1 MDKSHLDPNSGP
13 PAIKQPSL
21 AVLEALQEH
30 YNSPDEIDELNKSLD
45 YVNQMTDQE
54 KRALLSKQH
63 NFRYDE
69 EASKPSRLCDSCT

>member
-1 MDKSHLDPNSGP
+1 MDKSHLDPNSRP
-13 PAIKQPSL
+13 PVVKQPSL
-21 AVLEALQEH
+21 TVLEALQEH
-30 YNSPDEIDELNKSLD
+30 YNSSDEIDELNKSAD

-69 EASKPSRLCDSCT
+69 EASKPPRLCGACS